1 MTRPSKLIF
10 TTDPEEA
17 RRLREEA
24 AAPPLRDEP
33 PASQTIGVAIDKRR
47 RKGKSVTVASGFRL
61 TSSSIE
67 KLAKQLKQK
76 CAAGGAT
83 SATEIEIQGEHLEKV
98 EQHLS
103 SLGYK
108 VKRKR

>member
-1 MTRPSKLIF
+1 MTRPSRLIF

-17 RRLREEA
+17 RRFREEA
-24 AAPPLRDEP
+24 AAPQLRDEP
-33 PASQTIGVAIDKRR
+33 PASQTIAVAIDRRR

-61 TSSSIE
+61 TSSSME

-76 CAAGGAT
+76 CAAGGVT
-83 SATEIEIQGEHLEKV
+83 NATEIEIQGEHLEKV

-108 VKRKR
+108 VKRTR